1 MRHRSVALALATL
14 GIAAW
19 MAACNADAPR
29 DAAAPTAASVDTPA
43 QGPSSSPTALAP
55 VLEAAADPAQV
66 ARGAA
71 LFVQHECNR
80 CHTIEGIAPPTA
92 EFDCAG
98 CHVEI
103 LAGRYPAAPAE
114 LAAWQ
119 SRIHSLV
126 EVPRLSASTRLR
138 RAWIEHF
145 LGDTHDLRPNL
156 DATMPRFALPAAD
169 VTALAA
175 WLAPAAEEPAPA
187 VGDAARGRAVME
199 SKACGVCHRMQGAPA
214 LPAGALTIALEPAA
228 LARGQQ
234 LAPDLAHVRTRMRPA
249 ALQAWLRDPS
259 AVEADAAMPKIP
271 LDEAEIRDVAAYL
284 LQTPL
289 QATAPPPIPAR
300 PARLERAV
308 SYEEV
313 DARIFHRICRHC
325 HSNPEI
331 VIGDG
336 GPGYS
341 GGFGFPRRALDLNS
355 HAGVLSGSVGDDG
368 QRRSILAPLPDG
380 TPRIVA
386 HLLARHAEVA
396 GAPVP
401 GIRGMP
407 LALPPLPLDD
417 IALLD
422 TWIAQGRRPPADATE
437 EPPP

>member
-1 MRHRSVALALATL
+1 
-14 GIAAW
+14 
-19 MAACNADAPR
+19 
-29 DAAAPTAASVDTPA
+29 
-43 QGPSSSPTALAP
+43 
-55 VLEAAADPAQV
+55 
-66 ARGAA
+66 
-71 LFVQHECNR
+71 
-80 CHTIEGIAPPTA
+80 
-92 EFDCAG
+92 
-98 CHVEI
+98 
-103 LAGRYPAAPAE
+103 
-114 LAAWQ
+114 
-119 SRIHSLV
+119 
-126 EVPRLSASTRLR
+126 
-138 RAWIEHF
+138 
-145 LGDTHDLRPNL
+145 
-156 DATMPRFALPAAD
+156 
-169 VTALAA
+169 
-175 WLAPAAEEPAPA
+175 
-187 VGDAARGRAVME
+187 
-199 SKACGVCHRMQGAPA
+199 
-214 LPAGALTIALEPAA
+214 
-228 LARGQQ
+228 
-234 LAPDLAHVRTRMRPA
+234 
-249 ALQAWLRDPS
+249 
-259 AVEADAAMPKIP
+259 MPKIP

-289 QATAPPPIPAR
+289 QPTAPTPIPAR

-380 TPRIVA
+380 TPRIIA

-422 TWIAQGRRPPADATE
+422 AWIAQGRRPPADATE